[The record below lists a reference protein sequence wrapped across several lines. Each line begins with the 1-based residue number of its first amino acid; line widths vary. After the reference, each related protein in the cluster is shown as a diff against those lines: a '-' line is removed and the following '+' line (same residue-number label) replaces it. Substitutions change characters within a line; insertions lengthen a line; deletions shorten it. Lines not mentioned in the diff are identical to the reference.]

1 MAGLFSNWFKPKVK
15 YHEGLPPKERI
26 ARVFEDH
33 VLPELAKHGFT
44 FDPKQLSWKIV
55 MDDVT
60 VHIEHKLSKYNTG
73 AGSIEFHP
81 WVTIY
86 SHAYRDWSKRR
97 DGKGHE
103 GIVYVGALLHLND
116 PKGLDAPYDL
126 DLGKG
131 DNERI
136 VQHYK
141 KLVVEELLP
150 LARSLSTLKG
160 VLDYRRRVE
169 NVDNLGYIAV
179 ACAAGDMAEA
189 ERALALF
196 EQYCKAYTGAADM
209 KGSLEKAHALVRELK
224 A

>member
-60 VHIEHKLSKYNTG
+60 VHMEHKLSKYNTS

-81 WVTIY
+81 WVTMY

-103 GIVYVGALLHLND
+103 GIVYVGALLHLHD

-136 VQHYK
+136 VQLYK
-141 KLVVEELLP
+141 KLVVDELLP
-150 LARSLSTLKG
+150 LARSLSTLQG
-160 VLDYRRRVE
+160 VLAHKRRVE
-169 NVDNLGYIAV
+169 KVDNLGYIAV

-189 ERALALF
+189 ERALVLF
-196 EQYCKAYTGAADM
+196 ERSCNAYTGSADM
-209 KGSLEKAHALVRELK
+209 KGPLEKAKALVKEHR